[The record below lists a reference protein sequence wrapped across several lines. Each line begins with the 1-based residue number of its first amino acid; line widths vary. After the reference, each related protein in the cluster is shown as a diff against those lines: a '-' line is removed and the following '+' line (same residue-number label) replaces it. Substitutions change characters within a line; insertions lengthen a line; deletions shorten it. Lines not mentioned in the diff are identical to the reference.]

1 MGTVYANPLARSTIL
16 GKEFR
21 GFSLLSPQ
29 TGKVSFAQ
37 INFSGY
43 RVYQDL
49 RW

>member
-21 GFSLLSPQ
+21 GFSLLSQ